1 MPRLNPDPRTPAH
14 FRVMRETL
22 GISNADIARI
32 LDVSDRSVHKWNFTV
47 TAPDAA
53 WAILDEQAERVQG
66 SMDALLARA
75 EQQGEGE
82 PVVLRVYPSDET
94 AEAAGV
100 SMPASWHR
108 AAAGIAAL
116 ALEGEGYRVEM
127 VYPPRDRV

>member
-1 MPRLNPDPRTPAH
+1 MPRLNLDPRTPAY

-32 LDVSDRSVHKWNFTV
+32 LDVSDRSVHKWNFTI

-53 WAILDEQAERVQG
+53 WKILDEQAERVQG
-66 SMDALLARA
+66 SVDELLARA
-75 EQQGEGE
+75 ERQGEGE

-100 SMPASWHR
+100 PMPASWHR

-127 VYPPRDRV
+127 VYPPRD

>member
-1 MPRLNPDPRTPAH
+1 MPRLNLDPRTPAH

-32 LDVSDRSVHKWNFTV
+32 LDVSDRSVHKWNFTI

-53 WAILDEQAERVQG
+53 WEILDEQAERVQG
-66 SMDALLARA
+66 SVDELLARA
-75 EQQGEGE
+75 ERQGEGE

-100 SMPASWHR
+100 PMPASWHR

-127 VYPPRDRV
+127 VYPPRD